1 MAFSRRGGAGARRGA
16 WPLIAVLVLAQAC
29 AIDREAPIEDRLV
42 LEPVTFQ
49 DLPGW
54 EADDHGAALGALRRS
69 CEALRTR
76 SDAEPLD
83 IAALGGTVGDW
94 RGICAAA
101 AGLDGAAAARGFFE
115 SWFTP
120 YEARNGARAEGLFT
134 GYFEPE
140 LRGAEVPDA
149 LYTVPLYARPR
160 DLVVVDLGLFR
171 AGLAGE
177 RIAGQV
183 SRGALEPYPTRAQ
196 IDAGALA
203 AKGVAL
209 VWVDDPVDAFFLHIQ
224 GSGRIAFEDGRTR
237 RIAYAA
243 SNGHAY
249 FPVGRRLIELGAFSR
264 EEASMPAIR
273 DWLEAHPDRA
283 REIMHENPSYVFFRW
298 LEDAAAARG
307 PMGAQGVPLSAG
319 RSLAVDRR
327 FVPLTLPLWLDTA
340 APIPIPP
347 GAIGPCGASWWL
359 KTPAPRSA
367 ARCAAT
373 SIGGPAMPP
382 ARSPGP

>member
-183 SRGALEPYPTRAQ
+183 SRGVLEPYPTRAQ

-249 FPVGRRLIELGAFSR
+249 FGDYNPSLTTGRDPHRINTVVDRRRSSSWPKERPAARTASQSASSGSSR
-264 EEASMPAIR
+264 RSR
-273 DWLEAHPDRA
+273 TRA
-283 REIMHENPSYVFFRW
+283 RPASGSRPSSGPTVGTAP
-298 LEDAAAARG
+298 AAAARG
-307 PMGAQGVPLSAG
+307 PT
-319 RSLAVDRR
+319 RR
-327 FVPLTLPLWLDTA
+327 
-340 APIPIPP
+340 
-347 GAIGPCGASWWL
+347 AIGTCP
-359 KTPAPRSA
+359 TV
-367 ARCAAT
+367 ARTADPT
-373 SIGGPAMPP
+373 S
-382 ARSPGP
+382 R